1 MLKKFLNYLNSRIF
15 WLWLFF
21 VSFLTQVMSP
31 EDSVYYGIFVIYII
45 YYLIF
50 SFNQKVFW
58 YFLTF
63 IVITLSFYYPVYLS
77 YGKLNS
83 GVVAAFFET
92 NPAESFEFL
101 GKLKFDQFI
110 LPLLFI
116 FSVYILH
123 RLKKYVVIQEKLP
136 LKEIK
141 QKRILNIIL
150 SIVVIFS
157 TILVPTT
164 FYFENISKDQINS
177 HWTLANSPVNLI
189 SFYANIIES
198 ITDYYHD
205 KSDLENVQ
213 NITPPWHIISAKPQ
227 YKNYILIIGE
237 SARRDYMSTYG
248 FHLPTTPFLDKT
260 KGYINASYISS
271 APATYHSLLNTLHFN
286 PKDKGKKDYSYN
298 IITLAKMAGIK
309 TFWLSNQGSIGK
321 YDTLASR
328 LGVAADFHYFTKKG
342 GFTTNNADDM
352 ALLDELKI
360 RFKEKTYS
368 NNVRLFVIHLMGS
381 HRNFCQRLK
390 EEEEKK
396 LEFINESLSCYV
408 NTILKTDKFIEETV
422 TLLKEQNEPYS
433 LIYFSDHGL
442 SHINKEDKKE
452 VDLDFGNEYKQNF
465 DVPFVKISSD
475 DDTREVVNIKRSAF
489 NFIYGFSQ
497 WLGIQTKELN
507 NHYDFFSNKDDE
519 EIKVFNFQDNIPYD
533 TLKTDNIPQL

>member
-1 MLKKFLNYLNSRIF
+1 MSKNFLNYLRSRLF
-15 WLWLFF
+15 WLWLLWF
-21 VSFLTQVMSP
+21 SFLTQTISP
-31 EDSVYYGIFVIYII
+31 EDSIFYGLFVIYIL

-50 SFNQKVFW
+50 SFNQKIFW
-58 YFLTF
+58 YFVTF
-63 IVITLSFYYPVYLS
+63 ITITLSLYYPVYLS
-77 YGKLNS
+77 YGKPNS
-83 GVVAAFFET
+83 GIIAAFFET

-101 GKLKFDQFI
+101 GKLKLSNLG
-110 LPLLFI
+110 LPILFI
-116 FSVYILH
+116 FSFYVLYK
-123 RLKKYVVIQEKLP
+123 LKKYAINQVEISA
-136 LKEIK
+136 KE
-141 QKRILNIIL
+141 QKHKKILNGFL
-150 SIVVIFS
+150 AIVTIFS
-157 TILVPTT
+157 VIWVPTQ
-164 FYFENISKDQINS
+164 FYIQNVSNDKVDA

-189 SFYANIIES
+189 SFYANFIES

-227 YKNYILIIGE
+227 YKNYVLIIGE

-248 FHLPTTPFLDKT
+248 FNLPTTPFLDKT
-260 KGYINASYISS
+260 KGYINAGYISS

-328 LGVAADFHYFTKKG
+328 LGVTADFHYFTKKG

-352 ALLDELKI
+352 TLLDELKR

-390 EEEEKK
+390 EEEKK

-408 NTILKTDKFIEETV
+408 NTILKTDKFIEETIS
-422 TLLKEQNEPYS
+422 LLKEQNEPYS

-452 VDLDFGNEYKQNF
+452 VDLDFGDKYKQNF

-475 DDTREVVNIKRSAF
+475 DNTREVVNIKRSAF

-497 WLGIQTKELN
+497 WLGIQTEELN

-533 TLKTDNIPQL
+533 SLKTDNIPQL

>member
-1 MLKKFLNYLNSRIF
+1 MLKKFFNYLHSRLF
-15 WLWLFF
+15 WLWLFWL
-21 VSFLTQVMSP
+21 SFLTQTISP
-31 EDSVYYGIFVIYII
+31 EDSIFYGLFVIYIL

-63 IVITLSFYYPVYLS
+63 IVITLSLYYPVYLS

-101 GKLKFDQFI
+101 GKLKFDQFN

-116 FSVYILH
+116 FSTFILYKL
-123 RLKKYVVIQEKLP
+123 RKYVNPQDKTSE
-136 LKEIK
+136 KEIK
-141 QKRILNIIL
+141 EKRILNIIL
-150 SIVVIFS
+150 TILVIFS
-157 TILVPTT
+157 TVWVPTK
-164 FYFENISKDQINS
+164 FYFENKSEDQIDS

-189 SFYANIIES
+189 AFYANIIES
-198 ITDYYHD
+198 IIDYYQD

-213 NITPPWHIISAKPQ
+213 NISPPWHIISAQPQ
-227 YKNYILIIGE
+227 YKNYVLIIGE

-248 FHLPTTPFLDKT
+248 FNLPTTPFLDKT
-260 KGYINASYISS
+260 TGYINAGYVSS
-271 APATYHSLLNTLHFN
+271 APATYHSLLNSLHF
-286 PKDKGKKDYSYN
+286 KSKRKGKKDYSYN
-298 IITLAKMAGIK
+298 IITLAKMAGVK

-321 YDTLASR
+321 YDTLTSR
-328 LGVAADFHYFTKKG
+328 LGISADFHYFTKKG
-342 GFTTNNADDM
+342 GFSTNNADDM
-352 ALLDELKI
+352 KLLDELKI

-390 EEEEKK
+390 EEEKK

-442 SHINKEDKKE
+442 SHTHKEDKKE
-452 VDLDFGNEYKQNF
+452 IDLDFGDKYKQNF
-465 DVPFVKISSD
+465 DVPFFKISSD
-475 DDTREVVNIKRSAF
+475 DKVREVVNLKRSAF

-497 WLGIQTKELN
+497 WIGVETKELN
-507 NHYDFFSNKDDE
+507 PHYNFFSNKDDE
-519 EIKVFNFQDNIPYD
+519 EIKVFNFEENIPYD
-533 TLKTDNIPQL
+533 TLKDDNIPTF

>member
-1 MLKKFLNYLNSRIF
+1 MSKNFLNYLRSRLF
-15 WLWLFF
+15 WLWLLWF
-21 VSFLTQVMSP
+21 SFLTQTISP
-31 EDSVYYGIFVIYII
+31 EDSIFYGLFVIYIL

-50 SFNQKVFW
+50 SFNQKIFW
-58 YFLTF
+58 YFVTF
-63 IVITLSFYYPVYLS
+63 ITITLSLYYPVYLS
-77 YGKLNS
+77 YGKPNS
-83 GVVAAFFET
+83 GIIAAFFET

-101 GKLKFDQFI
+101 GKLKLSNLG
-110 LPLLFI
+110 LPILFI
-116 FSVYILH
+116 FSFYVLYK
-123 RLKKYVVIQEKLP
+123 LKKYAINQVEISA
-136 LKEIK
+136 KE
-141 QKRILNIIL
+141 QKHKKILNGFL
-150 SIVVIFS
+150 AIVTIFS
-157 TILVPTT
+157 VIWVPTQ
-164 FYFENISKDQINS
+164 FYIQNVSNDKVDA

-198 ITDYYHD
+198 IADYYHD

-227 YKNYILIIGE
+227 YKNYVLIIGE

-248 FHLPTTPFLDKT
+248 FNLPTTPFLDKT
-260 KGYINASYISS
+260 KGYINAGYISS

-328 LGVAADFHYFTKKG
+328 LGVTADFHYFTKKG

-352 ALLDELKI
+352 TLLDELKR

-368 NNVRLFVIHLMGS
+368 NNIRLFVIHLMGS

-390 EEEEKK
+390 EEEKK

-442 SHINKEDKKE
+442 SHTYKEDKKE
-452 VDLDFGNEYKQNF
+452 IDLDFGDKYKQNF

-475 DDTREVVNIKRSAF
+475 DKVREVVNLKRSAF

-497 WLGIQTKELN
+497 WIGVETKELN
-507 NHYDFFSNKDDE
+507 PHYNFFSNKDDE
-519 EIKVFNFQDNIPYD
+519 EIKVFNFEENIPYD
-533 TLKTDNIPQL
+533 TLKDDNIPTF

>member
-1 MLKKFLNYLNSRIF
+1 MSKNFLNYLRSRLF
-15 WLWLFF
+15 WLWLLWF
-21 VSFLTQVMSP
+21 SFLTQTISP
-31 EDSVYYGIFVIYII
+31 EDSIFYGLFVIYIL

-50 SFNQKVFW
+50 SFNQKIFW
-58 YFLTF
+58 YFVTF
-63 IVITLSFYYPVYLS
+63 ITITLSLYYPVYLS
-77 YGKLNS
+77 YGKPNS
-83 GVVAAFFET
+83 GIIAAFFET

-101 GKLKFDQFI
+101 GKLKLSNLG
-110 LPLLFI
+110 LPILFI
-116 FSVYILH
+116 FSFYVLYK
-123 RLKKYVVIQEKLP
+123 LKKYAINQVEISA
-136 LKEIK
+136 KE
-141 QKRILNIIL
+141 QKHKKILNGFL
-150 SIVVIFS
+150 AIVTIFS
-157 TILVPTT
+157 VIWVPTQ
-164 FYFENISKDQINS
+164 FYIQNVSNDKVDA

-227 YKNYILIIGE
+227 YKNYVLIIGE

-248 FHLPTTPFLDKT
+248 FNLPTTPFLDKT
-260 KGYINASYISS
+260 KGYINAGYISS

-328 LGVAADFHYFTKKG
+328 LGVTADFHYFTKKG

-352 ALLDELKI
+352 ALLDELKR

-390 EEEEKK
+390 EEEKK

-442 SHINKEDKKE
+442 SHTHKKNKKE
-452 VDLDFGNEYKQNF
+452 VDLDFGDKYKQNF

-475 DDTREVVNIKRSAF
+475 DKVREVVNLKRSAF

-497 WLGIQTKELN
+497 WIGVETKELN
-507 NHYDFFSNKDDE
+507 PHYNFFSNKDDE
-519 EIKVFNFQDNIPYD
+519 EIKVFNFEENIPYD
-533 TLKTDNIPQL
+533 TLKDDNIPTF

>member
-1 MLKKFLNYLNSRIF
+1 MLKKFLKYLNSRLF

-31 EDSVYYGIFVIYII
+31 EDSVYYGIFIIYII

-63 IVITLSFYYPVYLS
+63 VVISLSLYYPIYLS

-157 TILVPTT
+157 TILIPTT
-164 FYFENISKDQINS
+164 FYFENTSKDQIDS
-177 HWTLANSPVNLI
+177 HWTLANSPVNLV
-189 SFYANIIES
+189 SFYANIVES
-198 ITDYYHD
+198 VSDYYRD
-205 KSDLENVQ
+205 KNDLESVQ
-213 NITPPWHIISAKPQ
+213 NISPPWHIISAKPQ
-227 YKNYILIIGE
+227 YKNYVLIIGE

-260 KGYINASYISS
+260 KGYINAGYISS

-352 ALLDELKI
+352 ALLDELKT

-390 EEEEKK
+390 EEEKK

-452 VDLDFGNEYKQNF
+452 VDLDFGDEYKQNF

-475 DDTREVVNIKRSAF
+475 DNTREVVNIKRSAF

-497 WLGIQTKELN
+497 WLGIQTEELN

-533 TLKTDNIPQL
+533 TLKDDNIPTF

>member
-1 MLKKFLNYLNSRIF
+1 MSKNFLNYLRSRLF
-15 WLWLFF
+15 WLWLLWF
-21 VSFLTQVMSP
+21 SFLTQTISP
-31 EDSVYYGIFVIYII
+31 EDSIFYGLFVIYIL

-50 SFNQKVFW
+50 SFNQKIFW
-58 YFLTF
+58 YFVTF
-63 IVITLSFYYPVYLS
+63 ITITLSLYYPVYLS
-77 YGKLNS
+77 YGKPNS
-83 GVVAAFFET
+83 GIIAAFFET

-101 GKLKFDQFI
+101 GKLKLSNLG
-110 LPLLFI
+110 LPVLFI
-116 FSVYILH
+116 FSFYVLYK
-123 RLKKYVVIQEKLP
+123 LKKYAINQVEISA
-136 LKEIK
+136 KE
-141 QKRILNIIL
+141 QKHKKILNSFL
-150 SIVVIFS
+150 AIVTIFS
-157 TILVPTT
+157 VIWVPTQ
-164 FYFENISKDQINS
+164 FYIQNVSNDKVDA

-198 ITDYYHD
+198 IADYYHD

-227 YKNYILIIGE
+227 YKNYVLIIGE

-260 KGYINASYISS
+260 KGYINAGYISS

-328 LGVAADFHYFTKKG
+328 LGVTADFHYFTKKG

-352 ALLDELKI
+352 ILLDELKR

-390 EEEEKK
+390 EEEKK

-452 VDLDFGNEYKQNF
+452 VDLDFGDKYKQNF

-475 DDTREVVNIKRSAF
+475 DNTREVVNIKRSAF

-497 WLGIQTKELN
+497 WLGIQTEELN

>member
-1 MLKKFLNYLNSRIF
+1 MSKNFLNYLRSRLF
-15 WLWLFF
+15 WLWLLWF
-21 VSFLTQVMSP
+21 SFLTQTISP
-31 EDSVYYGIFVIYII
+31 EDSIFYGLFVIYIL

-50 SFNQKVFW
+50 SFNQKIFW
-58 YFLTF
+58 YFVTF
-63 IVITLSFYYPVYLS
+63 ITITLSLYYPVYLS
-77 YGKLNS
+77 YGKPNS
-83 GVVAAFFET
+83 GIIAAFFET

-101 GKLKFDQFI
+101 GKLKLSNLG
-110 LPLLFI
+110 LPVLFI
-116 FSVYILH
+116 FSFYVLYK
-123 RLKKYVVIQEKLP
+123 LKKYATNQVEISA
-136 LKEIK
+136 KE
-141 QKRILNIIL
+141 QKHKKILNGFL
-150 SIVVIFS
+150 AIVTIFS
-157 TILVPTT
+157 VIWVPTQ
-164 FYFENISKDQINS
+164 FYIQNVSNDKVDA

-198 ITDYYHD
+198 IADYYHD

-227 YKNYILIIGE
+227 YKNYVLIIGE

-248 FHLPTTPFLDKT
+248 FNLPTTPFLDKT
-260 KGYINASYISS
+260 KGYINAGYISS

-328 LGVAADFHYFTKKG
+328 LGVTADFHYFTKKG

-352 ALLDELKI
+352 TLLDELKR

-368 NNVRLFVIHLMGS
+368 NNIRLFVIHLMGS

-390 EEEEKK
+390 EEEKK

-442 SHINKEDKKE
+442 SHTYKEDKKE
-452 VDLDFGNEYKQNF
+452 IDLDFGDKYKQNF

-475 DDTREVVNIKRSAF
+475 DKVREVVNLKRSAF

-497 WLGIQTKELN
+497 WIGVETKELN
-507 NHYDFFSNKDDE
+507 SHYNFFSTKDDE
-519 EIKVFNFQDNIPYD
+519 EIKVFNFEENIPYD
-533 TLKTDNIPQL
+533 TLKDDNIPTF

>member
-1 MLKKFLNYLNSRIF
+1 MSKNFLNYLRSRLF
-15 WLWLFF
+15 WLWLLWF
-21 VSFLTQVMSP
+21 SFLTQTISP
-31 EDSVYYGIFVIYII
+31 EDSIFYGLFVIYIL

-50 SFNQKVFW
+50 SFNQKIFW
-58 YFLTF
+58 YFVTLIT
-63 IVITLSFYYPVYLS
+63 ITLSLYYPVYLS
-77 YGKLNS
+77 YGKPNS
-83 GVVAAFFET
+83 GIIAAFFET

-101 GKLKFDQFI
+101 GKLKLSNLG
-110 LPLLFI
+110 LPVLFI
-116 FSVYILH
+116 FSFYVLYK
-123 RLKKYVVIQEKLP
+123 LKKYAINQVEISA
-136 LKEIK
+136 KE
-141 QKRILNIIL
+141 QKHKKILNSFL
-150 SIVVIFS
+150 AIVTIFGVIW
-157 TILVPTT
+157 VPTQ
-164 FYFENISKDQINS
+164 FYIQNVSNDKVDA

-227 YKNYILIIGE
+227 YKNYVLIIGE

-248 FHLPTTPFLDKT
+248 FNLPTTPFLDKT
-260 KGYINASYISS
+260 KGYINAGYISS

-328 LGVAADFHYFTKKG
+328 LGVTADFHYFTKKG

-352 ALLDELKI
+352 ALLDELKR

-390 EEEEKK
+390 EEEKK

-442 SHINKEDKKE
+442 SHTHKEDKKE
-452 VDLDFGNEYKQNF
+452 VDLDFGDKYKQNF

-475 DDTREVVNIKRSAF
+475 DKVREVVNLKRSAF

-497 WLGIQTKELN
+497 WIGVETKELN
-507 NHYDFFSNKDDE
+507 PHYNFFSNKDDE
-519 EIKVFNFQDNIPYD
+519 EIKVFNFEENIPYD
-533 TLKTDNIPQL
+533 TLKDDNIPTF

>member
-1 MLKKFLNYLNSRIF
+1 MLKKFLKYLNSRLF

-63 IVITLSFYYPVYLS
+63 VVISLSLYYPIYLS

-141 QKRILNIIL
+141 KKRILNIIL

-157 TILVPTT
+157 TILIPTT
-164 FYFENISKDQINS
+164 FYFENTSKDQIDS
-177 HWTLANSPVNLI
+177 HWTLANSPVNLV
-189 SFYANIIES
+189 SFYANIVES
-198 ITDYYHD
+198 VSDYYRD
-205 KSDLENVQ
+205 KNDLESVQ
-213 NITPPWHIISAKPQ
+213 NISPPWHIISVQPQ
-227 YKNYILIIGE
+227 YKNYVLIIGE

-248 FHLPTTPFLDKT
+248 FNLPTTPFLDKT
-260 KGYINASYISS
+260 TGYINAGYVSS
-271 APATYHSLLNTLHFN
+271 APATYHSLLNSLHFK
-286 PKDKGKKDYSYN
+286 PKEKGKKDYSYN
-298 IITLAKMAGIK
+298 IITLAKIAGIK

-328 LGVAADFHYFTKKG
+328 LGVSTDFHYFTKKG
-342 GFTTNNADDM
+342 GFATNNADDM
-352 ALLDELKI
+352 KLLDELKI

-390 EEEEKK
+390 EDEKK

-408 NTILKTDKFIEETV
+408 NTILKTDKFIEETIS
-422 TLLKEQNEPYS
+422 LLKEQNEPYS

-452 VDLDFGNEYKQNF
+452 VDLDFGDEYKQNF

-475 DDTREVVNIKRSAF
+475 DNTREVVNIKRSAF

-497 WLGIQTKELN
+497 WLGIQTEELN

-533 TLKTDNIPQL
+533 TLKDDKIPTF

>member
-1 MLKKFLNYLNSRIF
+1 MLKKFFNYLHSRLF
-15 WLWLFF
+15 WLWLFWL
-21 VSFLTQVMSP
+21 SFLTQTISP
-31 EDSVYYGIFVIYII
+31 EDSIFYGLFVIYIL

-63 IVITLSFYYPVYLS
+63 IVITLSLYYPVYLS

-101 GKLKFDQFI
+101 GKLKFDQFN

-116 FSVYILH
+116 FSTFIL
-123 RLKKYVVIQEKLP
+123 YKLRKSVNP
-136 LKEIK
+136 QDKTSEKEIK
-141 QKRILNIIL
+141 EKRILNIIL
-150 SIVVIFS
+150 TILVIFS
-157 TILVPTT
+157 TVWVPTK
-164 FYFENISKDQINS
+164 FYFENKSEDQIDS

-189 SFYANIIES
+189 AFYANIIES
-198 ITDYYHD
+198 IIDYYQD

-213 NITPPWHIISAKPQ
+213 NISPPWHIISAQPQ
-227 YKNYILIIGE
+227 YKNYVLIIGE

-248 FHLPTTPFLDKT
+248 FNLPTTPFLDKT
-260 KGYINASYISS
+260 TGYINAGYVSS
-271 APATYHSLLNTLHFN
+271 APATYHSLLNSLHF
-286 PKDKGKKDYSYN
+286 KSKRKGKKDYSYN
-298 IITLAKMAGIK
+298 IITLAKMAGVK

-328 LGVAADFHYFTKKG
+328 LGVTADFHYFTKKG

-352 ALLDELKI
+352 TLLDELKR

-390 EEEEKK
+390 EEEKK

-442 SHINKEDKKE
+442 SHTHKEDKKE
-452 VDLDFGNEYKQNF
+452 IDLDFGDKYKQNF
-465 DVPFVKISSD
+465 DVPFFKISSD
-475 DDTREVVNIKRSAF
+475 DKVREVVNLKRSAF

-497 WLGIQTKELN
+497 WIGVETKELN
-507 NHYDFFSNKDDE
+507 PHYNFFSNKDDE
-519 EIKVFNFQDNIPYD
+519 EIKVFNFEENIPYD
-533 TLKTDNIPQL
+533 TLKDDNIPTF

>member
-1 MLKKFLNYLNSRIF
+1 MLKKFFNYLHSRLF
-15 WLWLFF
+15 WLWLFWL
-21 VSFLTQVMSP
+21 SFLTQTISP
-31 EDSVYYGIFVIYII
+31 EDSIFYGLFVIYIL

-63 IVITLSFYYPVYLS
+63 IVITLSLYYPVYLS

-101 GKLKFDQFI
+101 GKLKFDQFN

-116 FSVYILH
+116 FSTFIL
-123 RLKKYVVIQEKLP
+123 YKLRKSVNP
-136 LKEIK
+136 QDKTSEKEIK
-141 QKRILNIIL
+141 EKRILNIIL
-150 SIVVIFS
+150 TILAIFS
-157 TILVPTT
+157 TVWVPTK
-164 FYFENISKDQINS
+164 FYFENKSEDQINS

-189 SFYANIIES
+189 AFYANIIES
-198 ITDYYHD
+198 IIDYYQD
-205 KSDLENVQ
+205 KSDLESVQ
-213 NITPPWHIISAKPQ
+213 NISPPWHIISAQPQ
-227 YKNYILIIGE
+227 YKNYVLIIGE

-248 FHLPTTPFLDKT
+248 FNLPTTPFLDKT
-260 KGYINASYISS
+260 TGYINAGYVSS
-271 APATYHSLLNTLHFN
+271 APATYHSLLNSLHF
-286 PKDKGKKDYSYN
+286 KSKRKGKKDYSYN
-298 IITLAKMAGIK
+298 IITLAKIAGIK

-321 YDTLASR
+321 YDTLTSR
-328 LGVAADFHYFTKKG
+328 LGISADFHYFTKKG

-352 ALLDELKI
+352 ALLDELKN

-390 EEEEKK
+390 EEEKK

-442 SHINKEDKKE
+442 SHTHKEDKKE
-452 VDLDFGNEYKQNF
+452 IDLDFGDKYKQNF
-465 DVPFVKISSD
+465 DVPFFKISSD
-475 DDTREVVNIKRSAF
+475 DKVREVVNLKRSAF

-497 WLGIQTKELN
+497 WIGVETKELN
-507 NHYDFFSNKDDE
+507 PHYNFFSNKDDE
-519 EIKVFNFQDNIPYD
+519 EIKVFNFEENIPYD
-533 TLKTDNIPQL
+533 TLKDDKIPTF

>member
-1 MLKKFLNYLNSRIF
+1 MSKNFLNYLRSRLF
-15 WLWLFF
+15 WLWLLWF
-21 VSFLTQVMSP
+21 SFLTQTISP
-31 EDSVYYGIFVIYII
+31 EDSIFYGLFVIYIL

-50 SFNQKVFW
+50 SFNQKIFW
-58 YFLTF
+58 YFVTF
-63 IVITLSFYYPVYLS
+63 ITITLSLYYPVYLS
-77 YGKLNS
+77 YGKPNS
-83 GVVAAFFET
+83 GIIAAFFET

-101 GKLKFDQFI
+101 GKLKLSNLG
-110 LPLLFI
+110 LPILFI
-116 FSVYILH
+116 FSFYVLYK
-123 RLKKYVVIQEKLP
+123 LKKYATNQVEISA
-136 LKEIK
+136 KE
-141 QKRILNIIL
+141 QKHKKILNGFL
-150 SIVVIFS
+150 AIVTIFS
-157 TILVPTT
+157 VIWVPTQ
-164 FYFENISKDQINS
+164 FYIQNVSNDKVDA

-227 YKNYILIIGE
+227 YKNYVLIIGE

-248 FHLPTTPFLDKT
+248 FNLPTTPFLDKT
-260 KGYINASYISS
+260 KGYINAGYISS

-328 LGVAADFHYFTKKG
+328 LGVTADFHYFTKKG

-352 ALLDELKI
+352 ALLDELKR

-390 EEEEKK
+390 EEEKK

-452 VDLDFGNEYKQNF
+452 VDLDFGDKYKQNF

-475 DDTREVVNIKRSAF
+475 DNTREVVNIKRSAF

-497 WLGIQTKELN
+497 WLGIQTEELN

-519 EIKVFNFQDNIPYD
+519 EIKVFNFEENIPYD
-533 TLKTDNIPQL
+533 TLKDDNIPTF

>member
-1 MLKKFLNYLNSRIF
+1 MSKNFLNYLRSRLF
-15 WLWLFF
+15 WLWLFWF
-21 VSFLTQVMSP
+21 SFLTQTISP
-31 EDSVYYGIFVIYII
+31 EDSIFYGLFVIYIL

-50 SFNQKVFW
+50 SFNRKIFW
-58 YFLTF
+58 YFVTF
-63 IVITLSFYYPVYLS
+63 ITITLSLYYPVYLS
-77 YGKLNS
+77 YGKPNS
-83 GVVAAFFET
+83 GIIAAFFET

-101 GKLKFDQFI
+101 GKLKLSNLG
-110 LPLLFI
+110 LPILFI
-116 FSVYILH
+116 FSFYVLYK
-123 RLKKYVVIQEKLP
+123 LKKYVINQVEISA
-136 LKEIK
+136 KE
-141 QKRILNIIL
+141 QKHKKILNSFL
-150 SIVVIFS
+150 AIVTIFS
-157 TILVPTT
+157 VIWVPTQ
-164 FYFENISKDQINS
+164 FYIQNVSNDKVDA

-198 ITDYYHD
+198 IADYYHD

-227 YKNYILIIGE
+227 YKNYVLIIGE

-248 FHLPTTPFLDKT
+248 FNLPTTPFLDKT
-260 KGYINASYISS
+260 KGYINAGYISS

-352 ALLDELKI
+352 ALLDELKT

-390 EEEEKK
+390 EEEKK

-452 VDLDFGNEYKQNF
+452 VDLDFGETYKQNF

-475 DDTREVVNIKRSAF
+475 DKIREAVNIKRSAF

-497 WLGIQTKELN
+497 WIGVETKELN
-507 NHYDFFSNKDDE
+507 PHYNFFSNKDDE
-519 EIKVFNFQDNIPYD
+519 EIKVFNFEENIPYD
-533 TLKTDNIPQL
+533 TLKNDNIPTF

>member
-1 MLKKFLNYLNSRIF
+1 MLKKSLKYLNSHLF

-31 EDSVYYGIFVIYII
+31 EDSVYYGIFIIYII

-63 IVITLSFYYPVYLS
+63 VVISLSLYYPIYLS

-157 TILVPTT
+157 TILIPTT

-177 HWTLANSPVNLI
+177 HWTLTNSPVNLI

-198 ITDYYHD
+198 IADYYHD

-227 YKNYILIIGE
+227 YKNYVLIIGE

-260 KGYINASYISS
+260 KGYINAGYISS

-298 IITLAKMAGIK
+298 IITLAKIAGIK

-352 ALLDELKI
+352 ALLDELKTK
-360 RFKEKTYS
+360 FKEKTYS

-390 EEEEKK
+390 EEEKK

-442 SHINKEDKKE
+442 SHINKENKKE
-452 VDLDFGNEYKQNF
+452 VDLDFGDEYKQNF

-519 EIKVFNFQDNIPYD
+519 EIKVFNFQENIPYD

>member
-1 MLKKFLNYLNSRIF
+1 M
-15 WLWLFF
+15 
-21 VSFLTQVMSP
+21 T
-31 EDSVYYGIFVIYII
+31 
-45 YYLIF
+45 
-50 SFNQKVFW
+50 
-58 YFLTF
+58 
-63 IVITLSFYYPVYLS
+63 
-77 YGKLNS
+77 
-83 GVVAAFFET
+83 
-92 NPAESFEFL
+92 
-101 GKLKFDQFI
+101 
-110 LPLLFI
+110 I
-116 FSVYILH
+116 FSVIW
-123 RLKKYVVIQEKLP
+123 
-136 LKEIK
+136 
-141 QKRILNIIL
+141 
-150 SIVVIFS
+150 
-157 TILVPTT
+157 VPTQ
-164 FYFENISKDQINS
+164 FYIQNVSNDKVDA

-198 ITDYYHD
+198 IADYYHD
-205 KSDLENVQ
+205 KNDLENVQ

-227 YKNYILIIGE
+227 YKNYVLIIGE

-260 KGYINASYISS
+260 KGYINAGYISS

-352 ALLDELKI
+352 ALLDELKT

-390 EEEEKK
+390 EEEKK

-452 VDLDFGNEYKQNF
+452 VDLDFGDKYKQNF

-475 DDTREVVNIKRSAF
+475 DNTREVVNIKRSAF

-497 WLGIQTKELN
+497 WLGIQTEELN

-533 TLKTDNIPQL
+533 SLKTDNIPQL

>member
-1 MLKKFLNYLNSRIF
+1 MLKKFLKYLNSRLF

-31 EDSVYYGIFVIYII
+31 EDSVYYGIFIIYII

-63 IVITLSFYYPVYLS
+63 VVISLSLYYPIYLS

-157 TILVPTT
+157 TILIPTT
-164 FYFENISKDQINS
+164 FYFENTSKDQIDS
-177 HWTLANSPVNLI
+177 HWTLANSPVNLV
-189 SFYANIIES
+189 SFYANIVES
-198 ITDYYHD
+198 VSDYYRD
-205 KSDLENVQ
+205 KNDLESVQ
-213 NITPPWHIISAKPQ
+213 NISPPWHIISAKPQ
-227 YKNYILIIGE
+227 YKNYVLIIGE

-248 FHLPTTPFLDKT
+248 FNLPTTPFLDKT
-260 KGYINASYISS
+260 KGYINAGYISS

-328 LGVAADFHYFTKKG
+328 LGVTADFHYFTKKG
-342 GFTTNNADDM
+342 GFTTNNTDDM
-352 ALLDELKI
+352 TLLDELKR

-390 EEEEKK
+390 EEEKK

-408 NTILKTDKFIEETV
+408 NTILKTDKFIEGTV

-452 VDLDFGNEYKQNF
+452 VDLDFGDEYKQNF

-475 DDTREVVNIKRSAF
+475 DKVREVVNLKRSAF

-497 WLGIQTKELN
+497 WIGVETKELN
-507 NHYDFFSNKDDE
+507 PHYNFFSNKDDE
-519 EIKVFNFQDNIPYD
+519 EIKVFNFEENIPYD
-533 TLKTDNIPQL
+533 TLKDDNIPTF

>member
-1 MLKKFLNYLNSRIF
+1 MSKNFLNYLRSRLF
-15 WLWLFF
+15 WLWLLWF
-21 VSFLTQVMSP
+21 SFLTQTISP
-31 EDSVYYGIFVIYII
+31 EDSIFYGLFVIYIL

-50 SFNQKVFW
+50 SFNQKIFW
-58 YFLTF
+58 YFVTF
-63 IVITLSFYYPVYLS
+63 ITITLSLYYPVYLS
-77 YGKLNS
+77 YGKPNS
-83 GVVAAFFET
+83 GIIAAFFET

-101 GKLKFDQFI
+101 GKLKLSNLG
-110 LPLLFI
+110 LPILFI
-116 FSVYILH
+116 FSFYVLYK
-123 RLKKYVVIQEKLP
+123 LKKYAINQVEISA
-136 LKEIK
+136 KE
-141 QKRILNIIL
+141 QKHKKILNGFL
-150 SIVVIFS
+150 AIVTIFS
-157 TILVPTT
+157 VIWVPTQ
-164 FYFENISKDQINS
+164 FYIQNVSNDKVDA

-198 ITDYYHD
+198 IADYYHD

-227 YKNYILIIGE
+227 YKNYVLIIGE

-260 KGYINASYISS
+260 KGYINAGYISS

-328 LGVAADFHYFTKKG
+328 LGVTADFHYFTKKG

-352 ALLDELKI
+352 TLLDELKR

-390 EEEEKK
+390 EEEKK

-433 LIYFSDHGL
+433 LIYFSDHDL
-442 SHINKEDKKE
+442 SHTHKENKKE
-452 VDLDFGNEYKQNF
+452 VDLDFGDKYKQNF

-475 DDTREVVNIKRSAF
+475 DKVREVVNLKRSAF

-497 WLGIQTKELN
+497 WIGVETKELN
-507 NHYDFFSNKDDE
+507 PHYNFFSNKDDE
-519 EIKVFNFQDNIPYD
+519 EIKVFNFEENIPYD
-533 TLKTDNIPQL
+533 TLKDDNIPTF

>member
-1 MLKKFLNYLNSRIF
+1 MSKNFLNYLRSRLF
-15 WLWLFF
+15 WLWLLWF
-21 VSFLTQVMSP
+21 SFLTQTISP
-31 EDSVYYGIFVIYII
+31 EDSIFYGLFVIYIL

-50 SFNQKVFW
+50 SFNQKIFW
-58 YFLTF
+58 YFVTF
-63 IVITLSFYYPVYLS
+63 ITITLSLYYPVYLS
-77 YGKLNS
+77 YGKPNS
-83 GVVAAFFET
+83 GIIAAFFET
-92 NPAESFEFL
+92 NPVESFEFL
-101 GKLKFDQFI
+101 GKLKLSNLG
-110 LPLLFI
+110 LPVLFI
-116 FSVYILH
+116 FSFYVLYK
-123 RLKKYVVIQEKLP
+123 LKKYAINQVEISA
-136 LKEIK
+136 KE
-141 QKRILNIIL
+141 QKHKKILNSFL
-150 SIVVIFS
+150 ALVTIFS
-157 TILVPTT
+157 VIWVPTQ
-164 FYFENISKDQINS
+164 FYIQNVSNDKVDT

-227 YKNYILIIGE
+227 YKNYVLIIGE

-248 FHLPTTPFLDKT
+248 FNLSTTPFLDKT
-260 KGYINASYISS
+260 KGYINAGYISS

-328 LGVAADFHYFTKKG
+328 LGVTADFHYFTKKG

-352 ALLDELKI
+352 TLLDELKR

-390 EEEEKK
+390 EEEKK

-433 LIYFSDHGL
+433 LVYFSDHGL
-442 SHINKEDKKE
+442 SHTYKEYKKE
-452 VDLDFGNEYKQNF
+452 IDLDFGDKYKQNF

-475 DDTREVVNIKRSAF
+475 DKVREVVNLKRSAF

-497 WLGIQTKELN
+497 WIGVETKELN
-507 NHYDFFSNKDDE
+507 SHYNFFSTKDDE
-519 EIKVFNFQDNIPYD
+519 EIKVFNFEENIPYD
-533 TLKTDNIPQL
+533 TLKDDNIPTF

>member
-1 MLKKFLNYLNSRIF
+1 MLKKFFNYLHSRLF
-15 WLWLFF
+15 WLWLFWL
-21 VSFLTQVMSP
+21 SFLTQTISP
-31 EDSVYYGIFVIYII
+31 EDSIFYGLFVIYIL

-63 IVITLSFYYPVYLS
+63 IVITLSLYYPVYLS

-101 GKLKFDQFI
+101 GKLKFDQFN

-116 FSVYILH
+116 FSTFILYKL
-123 RLKKYVVIQEKLP
+123 RKYVNPQDKTSE
-136 LKEIK
+136 KEIK
-141 QKRILNIIL
+141 EKRILNIIL
-150 SIVVIFS
+150 TILVIFS
-157 TILVPTT
+157 TVWVPTK
-164 FYFENISKDQINS
+164 FYFENKSEDQIDS

-189 SFYANIIES
+189 AFYANIIES
-198 ITDYYHD
+198 IIDYYQD

-213 NITPPWHIISAKPQ
+213 NISPPWHIISAQPQ
-227 YKNYILIIGE
+227 YKNYVLIIGE

-248 FHLPTTPFLDKT
+248 FNLPTTPFLDKT
-260 KGYINASYISS
+260 TGYINAGYVSS
-271 APATYHSLLNTLHFN
+271 APATYHSLLNSLHF
-286 PKDKGKKDYSYN
+286 KSKRKGKKDYSYN
-298 IITLAKMAGIK
+298 IITLAKMAGVK

-321 YDTLASR
+321 YDTLTSR
-328 LGVAADFHYFTKKG
+328 LGISADFHYFTKKG
-342 GFTTNNADDM
+342 GFSTNNADDM
-352 ALLDELKI
+352 KLLDELKI

-390 EEEEKK
+390 EEEKK

-452 VDLDFGNEYKQNF
+452 VDLDFGDEYKQNF

-475 DDTREVVNIKRSAF
+475 DNTREVVNIKRSAF

-497 WLGIQTKELN
+497 WLGIQTEELN

>member
-1 MLKKFLNYLNSRIF
+1 MSKNFLNYLRSRLF
-15 WLWLFF
+15 WLWLLWF
-21 VSFLTQVMSP
+21 SFLTQTISP
-31 EDSVYYGIFVIYII
+31 EDSIFYGLFVIYIL

-50 SFNQKVFW
+50 SFNQKIFW
-58 YFLTF
+58 YFVTF
-63 IVITLSFYYPVYLS
+63 ITITLSLYYPVYLS
-77 YGKLNS
+77 YGKPNS
-83 GVVAAFFET
+83 GIIAAFFET

-101 GKLKFDQFI
+101 GKLKLSNLG
-110 LPLLFI
+110 LPVLFI
-116 FSVYILH
+116 FSFYVLYK
-123 RLKKYVVIQEKLP
+123 LKKYAINQVEISA
-136 LKEIK
+136 KE
-141 QKRILNIIL
+141 QKHKKILNSFL
-150 SIVVIFS
+150 AIVTIFS
-157 TILVPTT
+157 VIWVPTQ
-164 FYFENISKDQINS
+164 FYIQNVSNDKVDA

-198 ITDYYHD
+198 IADYYHD

-227 YKNYILIIGE
+227 YKNYVLIIGE

-260 KGYINASYISS
+260 NGYINAGYISS

-328 LGVAADFHYFTKKG
+328 LGVTADFHYFTKKG
-342 GFTTNNADDM
+342 GFATNNADDM
-352 ALLDELKI
+352 ALLDELKT

-390 EEEEKK
+390 EEEKK

-408 NTILKTDKFIEETV
+408 NTILKTDKLIEEV
-422 TLLKEQNEPYS
+422 VNLLKEQNETYS

-452 VDLDFGNEYKQNF
+452 VDLDFGETYKQNF

-475 DDTREVVNIKRSAF
+475 DKIREAVNIKRSAF

-497 WLGIQTKELN
+497 WIGVETKELN
-507 NHYDFFSNKDDE
+507 PHYNFFSNKDDE
-519 EIKVFNFQDNIPYD
+519 EIKVFNFEENIPYD
-533 TLKTDNIPQL
+533 TLKNDNIPTF

>member
-1 MLKKFLNYLNSRIF
+1 MLKKFFNYLHSRLF
-15 WLWLFF
+15 WLWLFWL
-21 VSFLTQVMSP
+21 SFLTQTISP
-31 EDSVYYGIFVIYII
+31 EDSIFYGLFVIYIL

-63 IVITLSFYYPVYLS
+63 IVITLSLYYPVYLS

-101 GKLKFDQFI
+101 GKLKFDQFN

-116 FSVYILH
+116 FSTFIL
-123 RLKKYVVIQEKLP
+123 YKLRKSVNP
-136 LKEIK
+136 QNKTSEKEIK
-141 QKRILNIIL
+141 EKRILNIIL
-150 SIVVIFS
+150 TILAIFS
-157 TILVPTT
+157 TVWVPTK
-164 FYFENISKDQINS
+164 FYFENKSEDQIDS

-189 SFYANIIES
+189 AFYANIIES
-198 ITDYYHD
+198 IIDYYQD

-213 NITPPWHIISAKPQ
+213 NISPPWHIISAQPQ
-227 YKNYILIIGE
+227 YKNYVLIIGE

-248 FHLPTTPFLDKT
+248 FNLPTTPFLDKT
-260 KGYINASYISS
+260 TGYINAGYVSS
-271 APATYHSLLNTLHFN
+271 APATYHSLLNSLHF
-286 PKDKGKKDYSYN
+286 KSKRKGKKDYSYN

-321 YDTLASR
+321 YDTLTSR
-328 LGVAADFHYFTKKG
+328 LGISADFHYFTKKG
-342 GFTTNNADDM
+342 GFSTNNADDM
-352 ALLDELKI
+352 KLLDELKI

-390 EEEEKK
+390 EEEKK

-442 SHINKEDKKE
+442 SHTHKEDKKE
-452 VDLDFGNEYKQNF
+452 IDLDFGDKYKQNF
-465 DVPFVKISSD
+465 DVPFFKISSD
-475 DDTREVVNIKRSAF
+475 DKVREVVNLKRSAF

-497 WLGIQTKELN
+497 WIGVETKELN
-507 NHYDFFSNKDDE
+507 PHYNFFSNKDDE
-519 EIKVFNFQDNIPYD
+519 EIKVFNFEENIPYD
-533 TLKTDNIPQL
+533 TLKDDNIPTF

>member
-1 MLKKFLNYLNSRIF
+1 MSKNFLNYLRSRLF
-15 WLWLFF
+15 WLWLLWF
-21 VSFLTQVMSP
+21 SFLTQTISP
-31 EDSVYYGIFVIYII
+31 EDSIFYGLFVIYIL

-50 SFNQKVFW
+50 SCNRKIFW
-58 YFLTF
+58 YFVTF
-63 IVITLSFYYPVYLS
+63 ITITLSLYYPVYLS
-77 YGKLNS
+77 YGKPNS
-83 GVVAAFFET
+83 GIIAAFFET

-101 GKLKFDQFI
+101 GKLKLSNLG
-110 LPLLFI
+110 LPILFI
-116 FSVYILH
+116 FSFYVLYK
-123 RLKKYVVIQEKLP
+123 LKKYATNQVEISA
-136 LKEIK
+136 KE
-141 QKRILNIIL
+141 QKHKKILNGFL
-150 SIVVIFS
+150 AIVTIFS
-157 TILVPTT
+157 VIWVPTQ
-164 FYFENISKDQINS
+164 FYIQNVSNDKVDA

-198 ITDYYHD
+198 ISDYYHD

-227 YKNYILIIGE
+227 YKNYVLIIGE

-260 KGYINASYISS
+260 KGYINAGYISS

-352 ALLDELKI
+352 ALLDELKT

-390 EEEEKK
+390 EEEKK

-408 NTILKTDKFIEETV
+408 NTILKTDKFIEGTV

-452 VDLDFGNEYKQNF
+452 VDLDFGDEYKQNF

-475 DDTREVVNIKRSAF
+475 DKVREVVNLKRSAF

-497 WLGIQTKELN
+497 WIGVKTKELN
-507 NHYDFFSNKDDE
+507 PYYNFFSNKDDE
-519 EIKVFNFQDNIPYD
+519 EIKVFNFEENIPYD
-533 TLKTDNIPQL
+533 TLKDDNIPTF

>member
-1 MLKKFLNYLNSRIF
+1 MSKNFLNYLRSRLF
-15 WLWLFF
+15 WLWLLWF
-21 VSFLTQVMSP
+21 SFLTQTISP
-31 EDSVYYGIFVIYII
+31 EDSIFYGLFVIYIL

-50 SFNQKVFW
+50 SFNQKIFW
-58 YFLTF
+58 YFVTF
-63 IVITLSFYYPVYLS
+63 ITITLSLYYPVYLS
-77 YGKLNS
+77 YGKPNS
-83 GVVAAFFET
+83 GIIAAFFET

-101 GKLKFDQFI
+101 GKLKLSNLG
-110 LPLLFI
+110 LPILFI
-116 FSVYILH
+116 FSFYVLYK
-123 RLKKYVVIQEKLP
+123 LKKYAINQVEISA
-136 LKEIK
+136 KE
-141 QKRILNIIL
+141 QKHKKILNGFL
-150 SIVVIFS
+150 AIVTIFS
-157 TILVPTT
+157 VIWVPTQ
-164 FYFENISKDQINS
+164 FYIQNVSNDKVDA

-227 YKNYILIIGE
+227 YKNYVLIIGE

-260 KGYINASYISS
+260 KGYINTGYISS

-328 LGVAADFHYFTKKG
+328 LGVAANFHYFTKKG

-352 ALLDELKI
+352 ALLDELKT

-390 EEEEKK
+390 EEEKK

-452 VDLDFGNEYKQNF
+452 VDLDFGDEYKQNF

-497 WLGIQTKELN
+497 WLGIQTEELN
-507 NHYDFFSNKDDE
+507 NYYDFFSNKNDE

>member
-1 MLKKFLNYLNSRIF
+1 MLKKFFNYLHSRLF
-15 WLWLFF
+15 WLWLFWL
-21 VSFLTQVMSP
+21 SFLTQTISP
-31 EDSVYYGIFVIYII
+31 EDSIFYGLFVIYIL

-63 IVITLSFYYPVYLS
+63 IVITLSLYYPVYLS

-101 GKLKFDQFI
+101 GKLKFDQFN

-116 FSVYILH
+116 FSTFIL
-123 RLKKYVVIQEKLP
+123 YKLRKSVNP
-136 LKEIK
+136 QDKTSEKEIK
-141 QKRILNIIL
+141 EKRILNIIL
-150 SIVVIFS
+150 TILAIFS
-157 TILVPTT
+157 TVWVPTK
-164 FYFENISKDQINS
+164 FYFENKSEDQIDS

-189 SFYANIIES
+189 AFYANIIES
-198 ITDYYHD
+198 IIDYYQD

-213 NITPPWHIISAKPQ
+213 NISPPWHIISAQPQ
-227 YKNYILIIGE
+227 YKNYVLIIGE

-248 FHLPTTPFLDKT
+248 FNLPTTPFLDKT
-260 KGYINASYISS
+260 TGYINAGYVSS
-271 APATYHSLLNTLHFN
+271 APATYHSLLNSLHF
-286 PKDKGKKDYSYN
+286 KSKRKGKKDYSYN

-321 YDTLASR
+321 YDTLTSR
-328 LGVAADFHYFTKKG
+328 LGISADFHYFTKKG
-342 GFTTNNADDM
+342 GFSTNNADDM
-352 ALLDELKI
+352 KLLDELKI

-390 EEEEKK
+390 EEEKK

-442 SHINKEDKKE
+442 SHTHKEDKKE
-452 VDLDFGNEYKQNF
+452 VDLDFGDKYKQNF
-465 DVPFVKISSD
+465 DVPFFKISSD
-475 DDTREVVNIKRSAF
+475 DKVREVVNLKRSAF

-497 WLGIQTKELN
+497 WIGVETKELN
-507 NHYDFFSNKDDE
+507 PHYNFFSNKDDKD
-519 EIKVFNFQDNIPYD
+519 IKVFNFEENIPYD
-533 TLKTDNIPQL
+533 TLKDDNIPTF

>member
-1 MLKKFLNYLNSRIF
+1 MSKNFLNYLRSRLF
-15 WLWLFF
+15 WLWLLWF
-21 VSFLTQVMSP
+21 SFLTQTISP
-31 EDSVYYGIFVIYII
+31 EDSIFYGLFVIYIL

-50 SFNQKVFW
+50 SFNQKIFW
-58 YFLTF
+58 YFVTF
-63 IVITLSFYYPVYLS
+63 ITITLSLYYPVYLS
-77 YGKLNS
+77 YGKPNS
-83 GVVAAFFET
+83 GIIAAFFET

-101 GKLKFDQFI
+101 GKLKLSNLG
-110 LPLLFI
+110 LPILFI
-116 FSVYILH
+116 FSFYVLYK
-123 RLKKYVVIQEKLP
+123 LKKYATNQVEISA
-136 LKEIK
+136 KE
-141 QKRILNIIL
+141 QKHKKILNGFL
-150 SIVVIFS
+150 AIVTIFS
-157 TILVPTT
+157 VIWVPTQ
-164 FYFENISKDQINS
+164 FYIQNVSNDKVDA

-227 YKNYILIIGE
+227 YKNYVLIIGE

-248 FHLPTTPFLDKT
+248 FNLPTTPFLDKT
-260 KGYINASYISS
+260 KGYINAGYISS

-321 YDTLASR
+321 YDTLTSR
-328 LGVAADFHYFTKKG
+328 LGISADFHYFTKKG
-342 GFTTNNADDM
+342 GFSTNNADDM
-352 ALLDELKI
+352 KLLDELKI

-390 EEEEKK
+390 EEEKK

-452 VDLDFGNEYKQNF
+452 VDLDFGDKYKQNF

-475 DDTREVVNIKRSAF
+475 DNTREVVNIKRSAF

-497 WLGIQTKELN
+497 WLGIQTEELN

-533 TLKTDNIPQL
+533 SLKTDNIPQL

>member
-1 MLKKFLNYLNSRIF
+1 M
-15 WLWLFF
+15 
-21 VSFLTQVMSP
+21 
-31 EDSVYYGIFVIYII
+31 
-45 YYLIF
+45 
-50 SFNQKVFW
+50 
-58 YFLTF
+58 
-63 IVITLSFYYPVYLS
+63 PV
-77 YGKLNS
+77 
-83 GVVAAFFET
+83 
-92 NPAESFEFL
+92 
-101 GKLKFDQFI
+101 
-110 LPLLFI
+110 LFI
-116 FSVYILH
+116 FSFYVLYK
-123 RLKKYVVIQEKLP
+123 LKKYAINQVEISA
-136 LKEIK
+136 KE
-141 QKRILNIIL
+141 QKHKKILNSFL
-150 SIVVIFS
+150 ALVTIFS
-157 TILVPTT
+157 VIWVPTQ
-164 FYFENISKDQINS
+164 FYIQNVSNDKVDA

-198 ITDYYHD
+198 IADYYHD

-227 YKNYILIIGE
+227 YKNYVLIIGE

-248 FHLPTTPFLDKT
+248 FNLPTTPFLDKT
-260 KGYINASYISS
+260 KGYINAGYISS

-328 LGVAADFHYFTKKG
+328 LGVTADFHYFTKKG
-342 GFTTNNADDM
+342 SFTTNNADDM
-352 ALLDELKI
+352 TLLDELKR

-368 NNVRLFVIHLMGS
+368 NNIRLFVIHLMGS

-390 EEEEKK
+390 EEEKK

-442 SHINKEDKKE
+442 SHTHKENKKE
-452 VDLDFGNEYKQNF
+452 VDLDFGDKYKQNF

-475 DDTREVVNIKRSAF
+475 DKVREVVNLKRSAF

-497 WLGIQTKELN
+497 WIGVETKELN
-507 NHYDFFSNKDDE
+507 PHYNFFSNKDDE
-519 EIKVFNFQDNIPYD
+519 EIKVFNFEENIPYD
-533 TLKTDNIPQL
+533 TLKDDNIPTF

>member
-1 MLKKFLNYLNSRIF
+1 MSKNFLNYLRSRLF
-15 WLWLFF
+15 WLWLLWF
-21 VSFLTQVMSP
+21 SFLTQTISP
-31 EDSVYYGIFVIYII
+31 EDSIFYGLFVIYIL

-50 SFNQKVFW
+50 SFNQKIFW
-58 YFLTF
+58 YFVTF
-63 IVITLSFYYPVYLS
+63 ITITLSLYYPVYLS
-77 YGKLNS
+77 YGKPNS
-83 GVVAAFFET
+83 GIIAAFFET

-101 GKLKFDQFI
+101 GKLKLSNLG
-110 LPLLFI
+110 LPILFI
-116 FSVYILH
+116 FSFYVLYK
-123 RLKKYVVIQEKLP
+123 LKKYAINQVEISA
-136 LKEIK
+136 KE
-141 QKRILNIIL
+141 QKHKKILNSFL
-150 SIVVIFS
+150 ALVTIFS
-157 TILVPTT
+157 VIWVPTQ
-164 FYFENISKDQINS
+164 FYIQNVSNDKVDA

-227 YKNYILIIGE
+227 YKNYVLIIGE

-248 FHLPTTPFLDKT
+248 FNLPTTPFLDKT
-260 KGYINASYISS
+260 KGYINAGYISS

-328 LGVAADFHYFTKKG
+328 LGVTADFHYFTKKG
-342 GFTTNNADDM
+342 SFTTNNADDM
-352 ALLDELKI
+352 TLLDELKR

-368 NNVRLFVIHLMGS
+368 NNIRLFVIHLMGS

-390 EEEEKK
+390 EEEKK

-442 SHINKEDKKE
+442 SHTHKENKKE
-452 VDLDFGNEYKQNF
+452 VDLDFGDKYKQNF

-475 DDTREVVNIKRSAF
+475 DKVREVVNLKRSAF

-497 WLGIQTKELN
+497 WIGVETKELN
-507 NHYDFFSNKDDE
+507 PHYNFFSNKDDE
-519 EIKVFNFQDNIPYD
+519 EIKVFNFEENIPYD
-533 TLKTDNIPQL
+533 TLKDDNIPTF

>member
-1 MLKKFLNYLNSRIF
+1 MLKKFFNYLHSRLF

-31 EDSVYYGIFVIYII
+31 EDSVYYGIFIIYII

-63 IVITLSFYYPVYLS
+63 IVISLSLYYPIYLS

-157 TILVPTT
+157 TILIPTT

-198 ITDYYHD
+198 IADYYHD
-205 KSDLENVQ
+205 KSDLESVQ

-260 KGYINASYISS
+260 KGYINTGYISS

-298 IITLAKMAGIK
+298 IITLAKIAGIK

-352 ALLDELKI
+352 ALLDELKT

-390 EEEEKK
+390 EEEKK

-452 VDLDFGNEYKQNF
+452 VDLDFGDEYKQNF

>member
-1 MLKKFLNYLNSRIF
+1 MSKNFLNYLRSRLF
-15 WLWLFF
+15 WLWLLWF
-21 VSFLTQVMSP
+21 SFLTQTISP
-31 EDSVYYGIFVIYII
+31 EDSIFYGLFVIYIL

-50 SFNQKVFW
+50 SFNQKIFW
-58 YFLTF
+58 YFVTF
-63 IVITLSFYYPVYLS
+63 ITITLSLYYPVYLS
-77 YGKLNS
+77 YGKPNS
-83 GVVAAFFET
+83 GIIAAFFET

-101 GKLKFDQFI
+101 GKLKLSNLG
-110 LPLLFI
+110 LPVLFI
-116 FSVYILH
+116 FSFYVLYK
-123 RLKKYVVIQEKLP
+123 LKKYTINQVEISA
-136 LKEIK
+136 KE
-141 QKRILNIIL
+141 QKHKKILNSFL
-150 SIVVIFS
+150 ALVTIFS
-157 TILVPTT
+157 VIWVPTQ
-164 FYFENISKDQINS
+164 FYIQNVSNDKVDA

-198 ITDYYHD
+198 IADYYHD

-227 YKNYILIIGE
+227 YKNYVLIIGE

-260 KGYINASYISS
+260 KGYINAGYISS

-298 IITLAKMAGIK
+298 IITLAKIAGIK

-352 ALLDELKI
+352 ALLDELKTK
-360 RFKEKTYS
+360 FKEKTYS

-390 EEEEKK
+390 EEEKK

-442 SHINKEDKKE
+442 SHINKENKKE
-452 VDLDFGNEYKQNF
+452 VDLDFGDEYKQNF

-497 WLGIQTKELN
+497 WLGIQTEELN

-519 EIKVFNFQDNIPYD
+519 EIKVFNFQDNISYD

>member
-1 MLKKFLNYLNSRIF
+1 MSKNFLNYLRSRLF
-15 WLWLFF
+15 WLWLLWF
-21 VSFLTQVMSP
+21 SFLTQTISP
-31 EDSVYYGIFVIYII
+31 EDSIFYGLFVIYIL

-50 SFNQKVFW
+50 SFNQKIFW
-58 YFLTF
+58 YFVTF
-63 IVITLSFYYPVYLS
+63 ITITLSLYYPVYLS
-77 YGKLNS
+77 YGKPNS
-83 GVVAAFFET
+83 GIIAAFFET

-101 GKLKFDQFI
+101 GKLKLSNLG
-110 LPLLFI
+110 LPILFI
-116 FSVYILH
+116 FSFYVLYK
-123 RLKKYVVIQEKLP
+123 LKKYVINQVEISA
-136 LKEIK
+136 KE
-141 QKRILNIIL
+141 QKHKKILNSFL
-150 SIVVIFS
+150 AIVTIFS
-157 TILVPTT
+157 VIWVPTQ
-164 FYFENISKDQINS
+164 FYIQNVSNDKVDA

-189 SFYANIIES
+189 SFYANFIES

-227 YKNYILIIGE
+227 YKNYVLIIGE

-248 FHLPTTPFLDKT
+248 FNLPTTPFLDKT
-260 KGYINASYISS
+260 KGYINAGYISS

-328 LGVAADFHYFTKKG
+328 LGVTADFHYFTKKG

-352 ALLDELKI
+352 TLLDELKR

-390 EEEEKK
+390 EEEKK

-408 NTILKTDKFIEETV
+408 NTILKTDKFIEETIS
-422 TLLKEQNEPYS
+422 LLKEQNEPYS

-452 VDLDFGNEYKQNF
+452 VDLDFGDKYKQNF

-475 DDTREVVNIKRSAF
+475 DNTREVVNIKRSAF

-497 WLGIQTKELN
+497 WLGIQTEELN

-533 TLKTDNIPQL
+533 SLKTDNIPQL

>member
-1 MLKKFLNYLNSRIF
+1 MLKKFFNYLHSRLF
-15 WLWLFF
+15 WLWLFWL
-21 VSFLTQVMSP
+21 SFLTQTISP
-31 EDSVYYGIFVIYII
+31 EDSIFYGLFVIYIL

-63 IVITLSFYYPVYLS
+63 IVITLSLYYPVYLS

-101 GKLKFDQFI
+101 GKLKFDQFN

-116 FSVYILH
+116 FSTFIL
-123 RLKKYVVIQEKLP
+123 YKLRKSVNP
-136 LKEIK
+136 QDKTSEKEIK
-141 QKRILNIIL
+141 EKRILNIIL
-150 SIVVIFS
+150 TILAIFS
-157 TILVPTT
+157 TVWVPTK
-164 FYFENISKDQINS
+164 FYFENKSEDQIDS

-189 SFYANIIES
+189 AFYANIIES
-198 ITDYYHD
+198 IIDYYQD

-213 NITPPWHIISAKPQ
+213 NISPPWHIISAQHQ
-227 YKNYILIIGE
+227 YKNYVLIIGE

-248 FHLPTTPFLDKT
+248 FNLPTTPFLDKT
-260 KGYINASYISS
+260 TGYINAGYVSS
-271 APATYHSLLNTLHFN
+271 APATYHSLLNSLHFK
-286 PKDKGKKDYSYN
+286 PKEKGKKDYSYN
-298 IITLAKMAGIK
+298 IITLAKIAGIK

-328 LGVAADFHYFTKKG
+328 LGVSTDFHYFTKTG
-342 GFTTNNADDM
+342 GFATNNADDM
-352 ALLDELKI
+352 KLLDELKI

-368 NNVRLFVIHLMGS
+368 NNVSLFVIHLMGS

-390 EEEEKK
+390 EDEKK

-408 NTILKTDKFIEETV
+408 NTILKTDKFIEETIS
-422 TLLKEQNEPYS
+422 LLKEQNEPYS

-452 VDLDFGNEYKQNF
+452 VDLDFGDEYKQNF

-475 DDTREVVNIKRSAF
+475 DNTREVVNIKRSAF

-497 WLGIQTKELN
+497 WLGIQTEELN

>member
-1 MLKKFLNYLNSRIF
+1 MLKKSLKYLNSHLF

-31 EDSVYYGIFVIYII
+31 EDSVYYGIFIIYII

-58 YFLTF
+58 YCLTF
-63 IVITLSFYYPVYLS
+63 VVISLSLYSPIYLS

-390 EEEEKK
+390 EEEKK

>member
-1 MLKKFLNYLNSRIF
+1 MSKNFLNYLRSRLF
-15 WLWLFF
+15 WLWLFWF
-21 VSFLTQVMSP
+21 SFLTQTISP
-31 EDSVYYGIFVIYII
+31 EDSIFYGLFVIYIL

-50 SFNQKVFW
+50 SFNRKIFW
-58 YFLTF
+58 YFVTF
-63 IVITLSFYYPVYLS
+63 ITITLSLYYPVYLS
-77 YGKLNS
+77 YGKPNS
-83 GVVAAFFET
+83 GIIAAFFET

-101 GKLKFDQFI
+101 GKLKLSNLG
-110 LPLLFI
+110 LPILFI
-116 FSVYILH
+116 FSFYVLYK
-123 RLKKYVVIQEKLP
+123 LKKYVINQVEISA
-136 LKEIK
+136 KE
-141 QKRILNIIL
+141 QKHKKILNSFL
-150 SIVVIFS
+150 AIVTIFS
-157 TILVPTT
+157 VIWVPTQ
-164 FYFENISKDQINS
+164 FYIQNVSNDKVDA

-198 ITDYYHD
+198 IADYYHD

-227 YKNYILIIGE
+227 YKNYVLIIGE

-248 FHLPTTPFLDKT
+248 FNLPTTPFLDKT
-260 KGYINASYISS
+260 KGYINAGYISS

-328 LGVAADFHYFTKKG
+328 LGVTADFHYFTKKG

-352 ALLDELKI
+352 ALLDELKR

-390 EEEEKK
+390 EEEKK

-452 VDLDFGNEYKQNF
+452 VDLDFGDKYKQNF

-475 DDTREVVNIKRSAF
+475 DNTREVVNIKRSAF

-497 WLGIQTKELN
+497 WLGIQTEELN

-519 EIKVFNFQDNIPYD
+519 EIKVFNFEENIPYD
-533 TLKTDNIPQL
+533 TLKDDNIPTF

>member
-1 MLKKFLNYLNSRIF
+1 MSKNFLNYLRSRLF
-15 WLWLFF
+15 WLWLLWF
-21 VSFLTQVMSP
+21 SFLTQTISP
-31 EDSVYYGIFVIYII
+31 EDSIFYGLFVIYIL

-50 SFNQKVFW
+50 SCNRKIFW
-58 YFLTF
+58 YFVTF
-63 IVITLSFYYPVYLS
+63 ITITLSLYYPVYLS
-77 YGKLNS
+77 YGKPNS
-83 GVVAAFFET
+83 GIIAAFFET

-101 GKLKFDQFI
+101 GKLKLSNLG
-110 LPLLFI
+110 LPILFI
-116 FSVYILH
+116 FSFYVLYK
-123 RLKKYVVIQEKLP
+123 LKKYAINQVEISA
-136 LKEIK
+136 KE
-141 QKRILNIIL
+141 QKHKKILNGFL
-150 SIVVIFS
+150 AIVTIFS
-157 TILVPTT
+157 VIWVPTQ
-164 FYFENISKDQINS
+164 FYIQNVSNDKVDA

-198 ITDYYHD
+198 IADYYHD

-227 YKNYILIIGE
+227 YKNYVLIIGE

-260 KGYINASYISS
+260 KGYINAGYISS

-328 LGVAADFHYFTKKG
+328 LGVTADFHYFTKKG

-352 ALLDELKI
+352 ALLDELKT

-390 EEEEKK
+390 EEEKK

-408 NTILKTDKFIEETV
+408 NTILKTDKLIEETV

-452 VDLDFGNEYKQNF
+452 VDLDFGDEYKQNF

-475 DDTREVVNIKRSAF
+475 DKVREVVNLKRSAF

-497 WLGIQTKELN
+497 WIGVETKELN
-507 NHYDFFSNKDDE
+507 PHYNFFSNKDDE
-519 EIKVFNFQDNIPYD
+519 EIKVFNFEENIPYD
-533 TLKTDNIPQL
+533 TLKDDNIPTF

>member
-1 MLKKFLNYLNSRIF
+1 MSKNFLNYLRSRLF
-15 WLWLFF
+15 WLWLLWF
-21 VSFLTQVMSP
+21 SFLTQTISP
-31 EDSVYYGIFVIYII
+31 EDSIFYGLFVIYIL

-50 SFNQKVFW
+50 SFNQKIFW
-58 YFLTF
+58 YFVTF
-63 IVITLSFYYPVYLS
+63 ITITLSLYYPVYLS
-77 YGKLNS
+77 YGKPNS
-83 GVVAAFFET
+83 GIIAAFFET

-101 GKLKFDQFI
+101 GKLKLSNLG
-110 LPLLFI
+110 LPILFI
-116 FSVYILH
+116 FSFYVLYK
-123 RLKKYVVIQEKLP
+123 LKKYAINQVEISA
-136 LKEIK
+136 KE
-141 QKRILNIIL
+141 QKHKKILNGFL
-150 SIVVIFS
+150 AIVTIFS
-157 TILVPTT
+157 VIWVPTQ
-164 FYFENISKDQINS
+164 FYIQNVSNDKVDA

-198 ITDYYHD
+198 IADYYHD

-227 YKNYILIIGE
+227 YKNYVLIIGE

-260 KGYINASYISS
+260 KGYINAGYISS

-352 ALLDELKI
+352 ALLDELKT

-390 EEEEKK
+390 EEEKK

-408 NTILKTDKFIEETV
+408 NTILKTDKFIEGTV

-452 VDLDFGNEYKQNF
+452 VDLDFGDEYKQNF

-475 DDTREVVNIKRSAF
+475 DKVREVVNLKRSAF

-497 WLGIQTKELN
+497 WIGVKTKELN
-507 NHYDFFSNKDDE
+507 PYYNFFSNKDDE
-519 EIKVFNFQDNIPYD
+519 EIKVFNFEENIPYD
-533 TLKTDNIPQL
+533 TLKDDNIPTF